1 MRTPEYAGRASELA
15 SQTTNIANLSVRD
28 LLDMQLPFVDLP
40 DQRRMAARLRLQLDE
55 ATNLGR
61 HLRTAR
67 VFIQS
72 LSEATRRDFMEDLLG
87 QRVPIGAIVS
97 APGAITD
104 GPFGSNLKTDHYQA
118 SGVRVIR
125 LGNIGLGRFI
135 DLDRAFVTRDR
146 AERLYRHR
154 AEPGDVVVAALG
166 DGVRPAGR
174 ACLVPS
180 DLGPSIVK
188 ADCFRVRTN
197 GSGLDGAFLTHVL
210 NSPQMLALTEA
221 NARGATRPRLNLLML
236 KKITVP
242 KPSLDEQRRLVAEL
256 DDRLATIGALDASN
270 RAQQEAADLLPT
282 TLLRTAFNEIT
293 A

>member
-1 MRTPEYAGRASELA
+1 
-15 SQTTNIANLSVRD
+15 
-28 LLDMQLPFVDLP
+28 
-40 DQRRMAARLRLQLDE
+40 
-55 ATNLGR
+55 
-61 HLRTAR
+61 
-67 VFIQS
+67 
-72 LSEATRRDFMEDLLG
+72 
-87 QRVPIGAIVS
+87 
-97 APGAITD
+97 
-104 GPFGSNLKTDHYQA
+104 
-118 SGVRVIR
+118 
-125 LGNIGLGRFI
+125 
-135 DLDRAFVTRDR
+135 
-146 AERLYRHR
+146 
-154 AEPGDVVVAALG
+154 
-166 DGVRPAGR
+166 
-174 ACLVPS
+174 
-180 DLGPSIVK
+180 
-188 ADCFRVRTN
+188 VRTN